1 MKPHKLKSGILTLFL
16 VPIAIATMQA
26 QEPDLVQVNASVL
39 QKPDSEKPLVI
50 GVDFDIADGYHVYAD
65 PEKFNFKLITASGV
79 GNDFELVLPPT
90 KMIRDPFSGFTPTRI
105 EVFEGQKRAEI
116 RFPPLPSITDN
127 QNWRIHG
134 ELSYQACSESIC
146 LPPETLQ
153 INVATNAPNPPMQ
166 NELKTSGAGGNE
178 GLRTGDPDT
187 STWQSR
193 SLLLGILAAFAAG
206 VALSLTPCVYP
217 MIGITVAVIGGQQA
231 SRGRTLILTLIYV
244 LGLSLTYAA
253 AGVIV
258 ASLGSTA
265 ADFFRS
271 PWVLGT
277 IACVFILLGLS
288 MFDLFSIATPAFLN
302 QRLQKIGGN
311 GSALGVLLMGCLSA
325 FVVGPCVSAPLI
337 GLITFVATTGD
348 RFVGFVYFFA
358 LAWGMGAILFLAGAA
373 SGMLPRSGDWMIRIK
388 HAIGVVIFWA
398 AAYFVRPVAGEI
410 LFYAATLAL
419 PPTLLFVLGAFQL
432 PSPEDEQRVKLR
444 KTSIFL
450 AALALVVVFNAQTL
464 IRLDSEGAALGGG
477 TETYRIDLSTEL
489 AQGKPVLLDFWAPWC
504 AICKEIERDVL
515 NDPELQDELAELNL
529 VKVHYDY
536 NPELKKRF
544 ELIGP
549 PAFVVLAPDNEQRS
563 PVLVGKD
570 ELRKYIEQRGWR

>member
-1 MKPHKLKSGILTLFL
+1 MKTHKLKSIIATLFF
-16 VPIAIATMQA
+16 VPIAIATLQA
-26 QEPDLVQVNASVL
+26 QEPELVQVSSSVL
-39 QKPDSEKPLVI
+39 QQPDTDTQLVI

-65 PEKFNFKLITASGV
+65 PEKFNFKLIAASGV
-79 GNDFELVLPPT
+79 ENDFELVLPPT
-90 KMIRDPFSGFTPTRI
+90 KMIRDPFSGFSSNRI
-105 EVFEGQKRAEI
+105 EVFDGQKRAEI
-116 RFPPLPSITDN
+116 RFSSLPYSSDTK
-127 QNWRIHG
+127 NWRIQG
-134 ELSYQACSESIC
+134 ELSYQACSDSIC
-146 LPPETLQ
+146 LPPETLE
-153 INVATNAPNPPMQ
+153 IDLAPPTGRLSEPP
-166 NELKTSGAGGNE
+166 TSDAS
-178 GLRTGDPDT
+178 P
-187 STWQSR
+187 WQSR
-193 SLLLGILAAFAAG
+193 GLVLGVLAAFAAG

-231 SRGRTLILTLIYV
+231 SRGRTLVLTSLYV
-244 LGLSLTYAA
+244 LGLALTYAA

-277 IACVFILLGLS
+277 IAGVFILLGLS

-302 QRLQKIGGN
+302 QQLLKIGGN
-311 GSALGVLLMGCLSA
+311 GSAIGVLLMGCLSA

-348 RFVGFVYFFA
+348 RLMGFVYFFA

-373 SGMLPRSGDWMIRIK
+373 SGMLPRSGYWMVRIK

-398 AAYFVRPVAGEI
+398 AAYFVRPVAGET

-419 PPTLLFVLGAFQL
+419 PPTMLFVLGAFQL
-432 PSPEDEQRVKLR
+432 PKPEDEQRIKLR
-444 KTSIFL
+444 KTAMFL
-450 AALALVVVFNAQTL
+450 AALALVVGVNAQILMHLVST
-464 IRLDSEGAALGGG
+464 DTSLGGG
-477 TETYRIDLSTEL
+477 TETYRIDLLAEL
-489 AQGKPVLLDFWAPWC
+489 AQDKPVLLEFWAPWC

-515 NDPELQDELAELNL
+515 NDPELQDELAEVNL

-536 NPELKKRF
+536 NPELKERF
-544 ELIGP
+544 KLIGP
-549 PAFVVLAPDNEQRS
+549 PAFVVLDTDNEQRS